1 MKMLAGSLFA
11 QLMLWL
17 AMMLSL
23 LPMPV
28 LAADTGPVQSGSASA
43 AGQVDWP
50 DEDTVL
56 LRYTQILGGARN
68 GQANP
73 SLTLYQDGTMR
84 VFYPDF
90 LKQAGVYAGRLDPER
105 LDQLW
110 SMLTDQVLLAFDA
123 RKVRDLMAAHD
134 QASDL
139 LASVVFS
146 ISDAPTLHIEF
157 FPDRYH
163 AAGRSLSAA
172 PAAQKT
178 ISWHALK
185 RDARQYT
192 GIAEIQQLYAV
203 QQRLEAI
210 MRQSNLTKIDATH

>member
-11 QLMLWL
+11 HLILWL
-17 AMMLSL
+17 AMMLYP

-28 LAADTGPVQSGSASA
+28 LAADAGPMQSGSAA
-43 AGQVDWP
+43 AGQVAWP
-50 DEDTVL
+50 DEDTIL

-68 GQANP
+68 DRANP

-110 SMLTDQVLLAFDA
+110 SMLTDQALLAFDA

-139 LASVVFS
+139 HASVIFG

-163 AAGRSLSAA
+163 AAGKSLSAA
-172 PAAQKT
+172 SATPKT

-192 GIAEIQQLYAV
+192 GITEIQQLYAV

-210 MRQSNLTKIDATH
+210 MRQSGLTKIDAAH